1 MKTLREYRV
10 AAGLTRRDLAL
21 EAGVSASTIYRVE
34 NGLVLP
40 SLRTLVNISA
50 ALDVD
55 PLEVKELA
63 DFLGSVVEVEAS

>member
-10 AAGLTRRDLAL
+10 AAGLTYRDLGSK
-21 EAGVSASTIYRVE
+21 AGVSASTVHRVE

-40 SLRTLVNISA
+40 SIPTLVNISA

-63 DFLGSVVEVEAS
+63 DSLGTLVEVEAS